1 MRKLPLV
8 IGLAIGYVLGARA
21 GRERYEQ
28 IRERASRLWESP
40 RVRKARREVES
51 YARKQGP
58 VILSRA
64 EAAAKAAP
72 GVISDGAR
80 VTAATAKSVVDKSA
94 AVAIDVADRATTM
107 AKDVSQTVTHTAKDV
122 AGKTATTATD
132 VVGKAAT
139 AATDVAGK
147 AAEVARDVASK
158 TATGV
163 RGVAR
168 RVTDTADD
176 VKDRVTAT
184 ASGVRERGEEVGVK
198 IVAKASNARDD
209 ALANVDDDENE
220 N

>member
-40 RVRKARREVES
+40 RVRKARLEVES

-94 AVAIDVADRATTM
+94 AVAIDVADRAATM
-107 AKDVSQTVTHTAKDV
+107 AKDVSETVTHTARDV

-132 VVGKAAT
+132 VVGKAA
-139 AATDVAGK
+139 
-147 AAEVARDVASK
+147 EVAKDVASK
-158 TATGV
+158 TASGV
-163 RGVAR
+163 KGVAR

-184 ASGVRERGEEVGVK
+184 ASGVFERGEEVGVK
-198 IVAKASNARDD
+198 IVARASNARDD
-209 ALANVDDDENE
+209 ALANVDDDENDH
-220 N
+220 